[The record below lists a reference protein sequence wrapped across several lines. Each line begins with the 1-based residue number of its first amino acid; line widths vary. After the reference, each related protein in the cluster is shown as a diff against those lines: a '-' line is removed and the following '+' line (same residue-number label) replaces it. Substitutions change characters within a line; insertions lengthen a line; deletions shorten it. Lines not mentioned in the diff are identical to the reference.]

1 MPKLSTKNTRL
12 YVVVA
17 TWADAKAEGKIH
29 QDLSAAKSTA
39 AEWRVRYPGAHV
51 QTHELWQ
58 SLPEEK

>member
-17 TWADAKAEGKIH
+17 TWPDAKIEAKVHG
-29 QDLSAAKSTA
+29 DLSSAKSTA

-51 QTHELWQ
+51 QTHEIWQ
-58 SLPEEK
+58 SLPEGK